1 MKTKLETI
9 EELNAERIRLKNQ
22 VSVSRL
28 KLKNEFTN
36 IKEELQP
43 ARQVVGFAKNMLV
56 NNKKS
61 NSLVGMGLRFGVNA
75 LLRNTILYRASW
87 LTRMIVPFVANN
99 LVSNYVAKNDSQIL
113 ENTIGW
119 IKDKT
124 SDENP
129 TKPSLSLTERALMWV
144 KDVTAEK

>member
-61 NSLVGMGLRFGVNA
+61 NSLVGMGLRFGVNT

-87 LTRMIVPFVANN
+87 LTRLIVPFVANN

-124 SDENP
+124 SDEKP
-129 TKPSLSLTERALMWV
+129 TKSSLSLTERALMWV
-144 KDVTAEK
+144 KYVTAEK